1 MERKIKAAILGCTG
15 YTGLELI
22 KIIINHKNMIIDF
35 LGSQNNYG
43 HSIDEFDSSL
53 KNTNLPKLEKFENI
67 NFSNL
72 DVVFFALPHNL
83 SQNIIKNNFGKCVFI
98 DLSADFRI
106 NDPNIYKL
114 NYGTNHTCQNLLKDF
129 TYGLAEINSEKI
141 IKAKNIAVPGC
152 YPTSILIPLI
162 PLIKENFISTKNI
175 IIDSKSGYS
184 GAGKNFDI
192 NNLIN
197 NKKMN
202 FYNYKTNDHRHICEI
217 HQELKKINNSEI
229 KFSFNPHIL
238 PIFRGMMSTIYCDL
252 NTGIN
257 KNNIIDLY
265 NKLFSD
271 KIFIKILKDKEN
283 ADFFSVNNTNNCLI
297 KIFNHYENN
306 KIIIVSLID
315 NLVKGASGQAI

>member
-1 MERKIKAAILGCTG
+1 MNYISNTIGNQN
-15 YTGLELI
+15 
-22 KIIINHKNMIIDF
+22 KIIILLFIMMESLLF
-35 LGSQNNYG
+35 SQQ
-43 HSIDEFDSSL
+43 
-53 KNTNLPKLEKFENI
+53 
-67 NFSNL
+67 
-72 DVVFFALPHNL
+72 LPHNL

-106 NDPNIYKL
+106 NDPNVYKL
-114 NYGTNHTCQNLLKDF
+114 NYGTNHTCPNLLKDF

-217 HQELKKINNSEI
+217 HQELK
-229 KFSFNPHIL
+229 
-238 PIFRGMMSTIYCDL
+238 
-252 NTGIN
+252 
-257 KNNIIDLY
+257 
-265 NKLFSD
+265 
-271 KIFIKILKDKEN
+271 
-283 ADFFSVNNTNNCLI
+283 
-297 KIFNHYENN
+297 
-306 KIIIVSLID
+306 
-315 NLVKGASGQAI
+315 